1 MMELV
6 PFPTRIHLESTNACN
21 LDCHFCPYSRQTR
34 RKGFIDPNL
43 FRKIADEC
51 APYDPKIWL
60 HFLGEPLLHKRLPE
74 LIAYGKA
81 RGLTQ
86 LGFSTNAFFLT
97 PALGEQLIRS
107 GLDRLECSVD
117 GLDAETF
124 KRLRRSDEFPRVV
137 KNVRQFLEV
146 RRSLGSE
153 TPVVT
158 LAFMKTPQNVRDLP
172 AIREMWTPWL
182 GKKDFLMMIDD
193 LSFAGEMR
201 DPDAPEVRTPCRWLW
216 NYVVILRSGD
226 VVTCAS
232 DYDGHRVMGNVGE
245 QTLLAIWN
253 SSPYEALRR
262 VHAEGRWREGGLCA
276 GCDDWKL
283 ADGHGYENVLVETP
297 SSPHR
302 RSDP

>member
-1 MMELV
+1 MELV

-21 LDCHFCPYSRQTR
+21 LDCVFCPYGRQTR
-34 RKGFIDPNL
+34 RKGFMDPGL
-43 FRKIADEC
+43 FRQIVDEC
-51 APYDPKIWL
+51 APHDPKIWL

-86 LGFSTNAFFLT
+86 LGLSTNAFFLT
-97 PALGEQLIRS
+97 SAVAEGLIRS

-124 KRLRRSDEFPRVV
+124 QRLRRSNEFPRVV
-137 KNVRQFLEV
+137 QNVRQFLEV
-146 RRSLGSE
+146 RHRLGMA

-172 AIREMWTPWL
+172 AIREMWVPWL
-182 GKKDFLMMIDD
+182 GARDFLMMIDD

-201 DPDAPEVRTPCRWLW
+201 VAEGASARAPCRWLW
-216 NYVVILRSGD
+216 NYAVILWNGD

-232 DYDGHRVMGNVGE
+232 DYDGSRVMGNVRE
-245 QTLLAIWN
+245 QSLAAIWRGGV
-253 SSPYEALRR
+253 YDALRR
-262 VHAEGRWREGGLCA
+262 VHAEGRWAQGGLCT
-276 GCDDWKL
+276 GCDDWRL
-283 ADGHGYENVLVETP
+283 ADGHGYQNVLVETP
-297 SSPHR
+297 SRPSPA
-302 RSDP
+302 DP

>member
-1 MMELV
+1 MDVLD
-6 PFPTRIHLESTNACN
+6 FPARIHLESTNACN

-34 RKGFIDPNL
+34 AKGFIDPAI
-43 FRKIADEC
+43 FRKVVDEC
-51 APYDPKIWL
+51 APHNPKIWL

-86 LGFSTNAFFLT
+86 LGFSTNLFFLS
-97 PALGEQLIRS
+97 PRLGEQLIRS

-137 KNVRQFLEV
+137 RNLQQFLAL
-146 RRSLGSE
+146 RRRLGKD

-158 LAFMKTPQNVRDLP
+158 LSFMKTPETMRDLP
-172 AIREMWTPWL
+172 AIREMWGPWL
-182 GKKDFLMMIDD
+182 GEKDFLMLIDD

-201 DPDAPEVRTPCRWLW
+201 GTSAPDGRVPCRWLW
-216 NYVVILRSGD
+216 NYAVVLWNGD

-232 DYDGHRVMGNVGE
+232 DYDGHRVMGNVRE
-245 QTLLAIWN
+245 QSLAAIWHD
-253 SSPYEALRR
+253 PAYQALRR
-262 VHAEGRWREGGLCA
+262 VHAEGRWQDGGLCA
-276 GCDDWKL
+276 GCDDWVL
-283 ADGHGYENVLVETP
+283 ADGHGYQNV
-297 SSPHR
+297 
-302 RSDP
+302 RSDSPASLLRIVEP